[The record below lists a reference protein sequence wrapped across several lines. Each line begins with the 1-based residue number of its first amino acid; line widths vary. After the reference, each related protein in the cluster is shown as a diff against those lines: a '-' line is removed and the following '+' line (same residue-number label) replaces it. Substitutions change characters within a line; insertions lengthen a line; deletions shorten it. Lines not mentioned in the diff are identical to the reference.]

1 MKTYRP
7 AAASPQAQGR
17 RTRRLPI
24 PPFHAV
30 PLRARSD
37 GWTPLRQAE
46 FIGMLAQTRSV
57 AQAARFVGM
66 GRESAYRLR
75 RRSASEGF
83 CAAWDAAMATWGL
96 PDGALALPLAGG
108 EQVAPRVSYAPNA
121 PHHATRKSTLAE
133 LEWRVE
139 TGLWQVILHGG
150 RYCGVRKKLD
160 KSALLMLVRRQ
171 DALDRRAIKHAKR

>member
-7 AAASPQAQGR
+7 AAASPHAQGR

-57 AQAARFVGM
+57 ARAARFVGM

-75 RRSASEGF
+75 RRPASEGF
-83 CAAWDAAMATWGL
+83 CAAWDAAMATGGL
-96 PDGALALPLAGG
+96 PDRAVPPARAGR
-108 EQVAPRVSYAPNA
+108 EQGSPRPPHA
-121 PHHATRKSTLAE
+121 PHRATRKSTLAE

-171 DALDRRAIKHAKR
+171 DALDRRAMEHAKR